1 MTLYYEPIVE
11 NKGLKTGLFGKR
23 FVPEKIALQMFPPNL
38 KIIIAA
44 NQAFLRKIEQRFAP
58 DANKDPHTI
67 YFMPIADLFINFVPH
82 LEVYISYL
90 TMFETAKSNVK
101 KYVEKH
107 KDFEAWLKKRKKDKM
122 AIGNDMDSLL
132 IMPVQRI
139 PRYKILLENLLKQ
152 TPEDH
157 GDYEHLKKAIELINE
172 CALLHNEKIRE
183 TNNMIKVQQI
193 AKFLKMENLAIPGRF
208 LIREGDCMMN
218 ETKQKLYLFNDSMVI
233 REKKKISL
241 MPTIRSYSLVNT
253 VITGGTKESIT
264 IQAISLSSSEEKIKI
279 LDLTFNSF
287 GTKTDWLKDLTTAI
301 SKLDIKNRK
310 SQKPLTSRGL
320 HKRLKLW
327 NSSSSTGRKRSS
339 SESSHQ
345 IQQQR
350 RIQ

>member
-1 MTLYYEPIVE
+1 
-11 NKGLKTGLFGKR
+11 
-23 FVPEKIALQMFPPNL
+23 
-38 KIIIAA
+38 
-44 NQAFLRKIEQRFAP
+44 
-58 DANKDPHTI
+58 
-67 YFMPIADLFINFVPH
+67 
-82 LEVYISYL
+82 
-90 TMFETAKSNVK
+90 
-101 KYVEKH
+101 
-107 KDFEAWLKKRKKDKM
+107 
-122 AIGNDMDSLL
+122 MDSLL

-157 GDYEHLKKAIELINE
+157 GDYENLKKAIELINE

-218 ETKQKLYLFNDSMVI
+218 ETKQKLYLFNDLMVI

-241 MPTIRSYSLVNT
+241 MPTIRAYSLVNA
-253 VITGGTKESIT
+253 VIMGGSKESIT
-264 IQAISLSSSEEKIKI
+264 IQAISLSSSEEKIKT

-287 GTKTDWLKDLTTAI
+287 GTKTDWLKDLTAAI

-320 HKRLKLW
+320 HKRFKLW

-339 SESSHQ
+339 SEGSPTDSAATQ
-345 IQQQR
+345 DSIK
-350 RIQ
+350 